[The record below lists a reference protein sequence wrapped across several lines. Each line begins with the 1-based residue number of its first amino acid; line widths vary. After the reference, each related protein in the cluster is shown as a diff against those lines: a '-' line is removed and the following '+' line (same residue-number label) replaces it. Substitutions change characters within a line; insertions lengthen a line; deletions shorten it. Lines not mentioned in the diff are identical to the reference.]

1 MKRTLKQRLCDFMN
15 VKNMINPDTYYQ
27 FAEQKALQYFKTLQ
41 SHVLNR
47 TYTPI
52 LKKDFQSWQKHHAH
66 LRYPGSFFRNRK
78 RNQNPNDFFT
88 YIRWLER
95 KGKLEQYL
103 KRSVSYV
110 YMRDLGKDLGLPD
123 TQKRVNKTAAG
134 LRKTLLE
141 KSTGE
146 SNENREM
153 FTLTSL
159 YRFAK
164 KERIESTM
172 IWVVEKLKKVS
183 THIPEGMDAIHAQR
197 KLIKMIGGVVLN
209 EMDEMEHEGD
219 VPQKERM
226 ERLDKAV
233 RLGYSYGLSYPFVDD
248 LLDSKALTNEEKKQ
262 YSSMIRNVLTRGMIP
277 DPFDWQGKNADLLH
291 FIYLELREAFEYIT
305 KQLHGKMRKRFY
317 EQAYVFFH
325 SQEID
330 RIKDLAY
337 GKYTNEELYI
347 PVILKSASS
356 RLIVRSVINAP
367 EQEEFNKRMFFYG
380 IYNQLAD
387 DFTDMFLDMEAG
399 SVTPYTYYIKHH
411 DKRPD
416 LINPFELYWTVIG
429 YLIHEVYHSDP
440 QTLEVIFD
448 RAINSLK
455 RFKERTGAKKYNE
468 IMKLFSS
475 EIPELNGVIQF
486 MVKKADDVDFFDKLI
501 RDQMITSLKDDQ
513 EGQKE
518 FFELADTARKK
529 INKVLP
535 LQKSERDYLLNE
547 PIVDAANYIL
557 ESGGKRLRPIITMVM
572 GIKGYGFKE
581 ESIVPL
587 FRALEYMHSAS
598 LVFDDLP
605 SQDDAPLRRGRPTL
619 HEVYDVGTAELT
631 GLFLTQKATEE
642 LASLDPESFDPK
654 AILKVIRYSAQ
665 VTMDMCRGQLADLGT
680 VDKEMTLE
688 GLNRMSFFKTGIAFE
703 ASLLMPAILAGVGS
717 EEEEAL
723 KRFAYYAGI
732 AFQIK
737 DDLLDVEGDVSVLGK
752 PVGQDVENLHATFVT
767 VLGRDEAKKAMWEHY
782 CSAVDALEEV
792 PRNTSFLKQLMNFI
806 VTRER

>member
-1 MKRTLKQRLCDFMN
+1 MN
-15 VKNMINPDTYYQ
+15 EENIINPDTCYQ
-27 FAEQKALQYFKTLQ
+27 SAEQKALQYFKTLQ

-52 LKKDFQSWQKHHAH
+52 LKKDFQSWQKHHVH
-66 LRYPGSFFRNRK
+66 QQFFGSIYKNRK
-78 RNQNPNDFFT
+78 RNQNPDDFFT
-88 YIRWLER
+88 NIRWLEQN
-95 KGKLEQYL
+95 GKLEAYL
-103 KRSVSYV
+103 KRSISYI
-110 YMRDLGKDLGLPD
+110 YMRDLGKNLGLPD
-123 TQKRVNKTAAG
+123 TQMRVDRTAAG
-134 LRKTLLE
+134 IRKTLLE

-146 SNENREM
+146 SSENREM
-153 FTLTSL
+153 FTLTGL
-159 YRFAK
+159 YRFAR
-164 KERIESTM
+164 KEGIESTI

-183 THIPEGMDAIHAQR
+183 AHIPEGMDAIHAQR

-219 VPQKERM
+219 VQPRERKERL
-226 ERLDKAV
+226 ENAV

-248 LLDSKALTNEEKKQ
+248 LLDSKALSNEEKKR
-262 YSSMIRNVLTRGMIP
+262 YSAMIRTVLVKGTTPEFG
-277 DPFDWQGKNADLLH
+277 DWQGKNADLLY
-291 FIYLELREAFEYIT
+291 FIYSELRESFQYIT

-330 RIKDLAY
+330 RIKDLNH
-337 GKYTNEELYI
+337 GKYTNEEIYI

-367 EQEEFNKRMFFYG
+367 EQEDFNKRMFFYG

-387 DFTDMFLDMEAG
+387 DFTDMFLDLEAG
-399 SVTPYTYYIKHH
+399 SVTPYTYYLKYH

-429 YLIHEVYHSDP
+429 YLIHEVYHSDHH
-440 QTLEVIFD
+440 TLEVIFD

-455 RFKERTGAKKYNE
+455 RFKERTGTKEYNE

-486 MVKKADDVDFFDKLI
+486 MVRKADDVDFFDKLI
-501 RDQMITSLKDDQ
+501 RDQMIHSLKNDQ
-513 EGQKE
+513 EEQKE
-518 FFELADTARKK
+518 FFELADIARKK

-535 LQKSERDYLLNE
+535 IPRSERGSLLNE

-557 ESGGKRLRPIITMVM
+557 ESGGKRLRPIITCVM
-572 GIKGYGFKE
+572 GSKGYGFKE
-581 ESIVPL
+581 ETIVPL
-587 FRALEYMHSAS
+587 FRALEYMHTAS

-654 AILKVIRYSAQ
+654 AVLKVIRYSAQ
-665 VTMDMCRGQLADLGT
+665 VTMDMCRGQLADLAT
-680 VDKEMTLE
+680 VEKGMSLE
-688 GLNRMSFFKTGIAFE
+688 ELNRLSFFKTGIAFE
-703 ASLLMPAILAGVGS
+703 ASLLMPAILANIDP

-737 DDLLDVEGDVSVLGK
+737 DDLLDVEGDESVLGK
-752 PVGQDVENLHATFVT
+752 PVGQDEENLHATFVT
-767 VLGRDEAKKAMWEHY
+767 VLGRDGAKKAMWEHY
-782 CSAVDALEEV
+782 CSAVDALEEI